1 MFLSK
6 KPSRF
11 QLGLLLSL
19 AFHFILIVVGLN
31 YQGINPIKPK
41 PLDEVIQVKLE
52 PEQKKEDKK
61 EKKKEEKPK
70 EEQTLVLNTQR
81 EAPQEKKLAYMDAP
95 PAPSAEEWQKAST
108 YTLKNSKRY
117 RHNWGQQVRSM
128 MGRSVEGPD
137 QGMVRFHIEIAANGQ
152 LAKLETLWSTSD
164 VAEKLARKAIE
175 NMPPL
180 PPIPTGKPL
189 IFQKTISF
197 QPVDDGWPPIYKY
210 DCLPD
215 PPTFKNPFAWDG
227 KSAPTRI
234 EQKVADGTKK
244 DIPTNCP
251 GLEEEDT
258 IEAEAGDMKRQFEIW
273 GSSRLNPKK

>member
-1 MFLSK
+1 MLGIKKLS
-6 KPSRF
+6 SF
-11 QLGLLLSL
+11 QLAIYLSL
-19 AFHFILIVVGLN
+19 VLHLVLVVVGLN

-52 PEQKKEDKK
+52 PEKKK
-61 EKKKEEKPK
+61 EKIKEEKPE
-70 EEQTLVLNTQR
+70 EEQALVLNTQR
-81 EAPQEKKLAYMDAP
+81 EVPQEKKLAYMDAP

-164 VAEKLARKAIE
+164 VAEKLARQAIE

-180 PPIPTGKPL
+180 PPIPTRKPL

-227 KSAPTRI
+227 KSAPTML
-234 EQKVADGTKK
+234 EQKVADGSKK

-273 GSSRLNPKK
+273 GSSRLNPQK

>member
-1 MFLSK
+1 MFLTK
-6 KPSRF
+6 NLSRF
-11 QLGLLLSL
+11 QMGLLLSL
-19 AFHFILIVVGLN
+19 AFHLILIVVGLN
-31 YQGINPIKPK
+31 YQEINPIKSK

-52 PEQKKEDKK
+52 PEQKKEN
-61 EKKKEEKPK
+61 KKEEKKPDD
-70 EEQTLVLNTQR
+70 QTLVLNTQR
-81 EAPQEKKLAYMDAP
+81 EVPQEKKLAYMDAP
-95 PAPSAEEWQKAST
+95 PAPSTEEWQKAST

-164 VAEKLARKAIE
+164 VAEKLARQAIE

-227 KSAPTRI
+227 KSAPVAI
-234 EQKVADGTKK
+234 QQKVADGSKQEMLT
-244 DIPTNCP
+244 DCP
-251 GLEEEDT
+251 AIEDDT
-258 IEAEAGDMKRQFEIW
+258 IEAEAADMKRQFEIW

>member
-1 MFLSK
+1 MLFTK

-11 QLGLLLSL
+11 QVGLLLSL
-19 AFHFILIVVGLN
+19 AFHLVLIVLGLN

-41 PLDEVIQVKLE
+41 PLEEIVQVKLE
-52 PEQKKEDKK
+52 PEQKKE
-61 EKKKEEKPK
+61 EKKPEED
-70 EEQTLVLNTQR
+70 QTLVLNTQR
-81 EAPQEKKLAYMDAP
+81 KAPENKQLAYMDAP

-137 QGMVRFHIEIAANGQ
+137 QGMVRFHIEIAADGK
-152 LAKLETLWSTSD
+152 LSKLETLWSTSP
-164 VAEKLARKAIE
+164 VAEKLARQAIE

-215 PPTFKNPFAWDG
+215 PPAFKNPFAWDG
-227 KSAPTRI
+227 KSPQTVVQ
-234 EQKVADGTKK
+234 QKVADGSKK
-244 DIPTNCP
+244 QIPTDCP
-251 GLEEEDT
+251 VTEEDT

-273 GSSRLNPKK
+273 GSSRLNQKK

>member
-1 MFLSK
+1 MFLTK
-6 KPSRF
+6 KPSVF
-11 QLGLLLSL
+11 QMGLLLSL
-19 AFHFILIVVGLN
+19 AFHLILIVVGLN
-31 YQGINPIKPK
+31 YQDTNPIKFK
-41 PLDEVIQVKLE
+41 PLNEVVQVKLE
-52 PEQKKEDKK
+52 LEKKKEDKK
-61 EKKKEEKPK
+61 EEKPE

-81 EAPQEKKLAYMDAP
+81 EVPEEKKLAYMDAP
-95 PAPSAEEWQKAST
+95 PAPSAEEWQRAST

-175 NMPPL
+175 KMPPL

-215 PPTFKNPFAWDG
+215 PPSFQNPFAWDG
-227 KSAPTRI
+227 KSAPGVI
-234 EQKVADGTKK
+234 QQKVADGSKK

-258 IEAEAGDMKRQFEIW
+258 IESEAGDMKRQFEIW

>member
-1 MFLSK
+1 
-6 KPSRF
+6 
-11 QLGLLLSL
+11 
-19 AFHFILIVVGLN
+19 VGLN

-52 PEQKKEDKK
+52 PEKKK
-61 EKKKEEKPK
+61 EKIKEEKPE
-70 EEQTLVLNTQR
+70 EEQALVLNTQR
-81 EAPQEKKLAYMDAP
+81 EVPQEKKLAYMDAP
-95 PAPSAEEWQKAST
+95 PAPSAEEWHKAST

-152 LAKLETLWSTSD
+152 LAKLETLWSTSE
-164 VAEKLARKAIE
+164 VAEKLARQAIE

-227 KSAPTRI
+227 KSAPGVI
-234 EQKVADGTKK
+234 QQKVADGTKK
-244 DIPTNCP
+244 DTPTNCP

>member
-1 MFLSK
+1 MFLTK
-6 KPSRF
+6 NLSRF
-11 QLGLLLSL
+11 QMGLLLSL
-19 AFHFILIVVGLN
+19 AFHLILIVVGLN
-31 YQGINPIKPK
+31 YQEINPIKSK

-52 PEQKKEDKK
+52 PEQKKEN
-61 EKKKEEKPK
+61 KKEEKKPDD
-70 EEQTLVLNTQR
+70 QTLVLNTQR
-81 EAPQEKKLAYMDAP
+81 EVPQEKKLAYMDAP
-95 PAPSAEEWQKAST
+95 PAPSTEEWQKAST

-152 LAKLETLWSTSD
+152 LSKLETLWSTSP
-164 VAEKLARKAIE
+164 VAEKLARQAIE

-227 KSAPTRI
+227 KSAPVAI
-234 EQKVADGTKK
+234 QQKVADGSKQEMLT
-244 DIPTNCP
+244 DCP
-251 GLEEEDT
+251 AIEDDT
-258 IEAEAGDMKRQFEIW
+258 IEAEAADMKRQFEIW

>member
-1 MFLSK
+1 M
-6 KPSRF
+6 
-11 QLGLLLSL
+11 GLLISL

-31 YQGINPIKPK
+31 YQEINPIKSK

-52 PEQKKEDKK
+52 PEQKKEN
-61 EKKKEEKPK
+61 KKEEKKPDD
-70 EEQTLVLNTQR
+70 QTLVLNTQR
-81 EAPQEKKLAYMDAP
+81 EVPQEKKLAYMDAP

-152 LAKLETLWSTSD
+152 LSKLETLWSTSP
-164 VAEKLARKAIE
+164 VAEKLARHAIE

-227 KSAPTRI
+227 KSPQASI
-234 EQKVADGTKK
+234 QQKVADGSKQQMPK
-244 DIPTNCP
+244 DCP
-251 GLEEEDT
+251 AIEDDT
-258 IEAEAGDMKRQFEIW
+258 IDAEAGDMKRQFEIW

>member
-1 MFLSK
+1 MPFIQN
-6 KPSRF
+6 PSRF
-11 QLGLLLSL
+11 QVGLLLSL
-19 AFHFILIVVGLN
+19 AFHLILIVVGLS
-31 YQGINPIKPK
+31 YQEINPIKSK
-41 PLDEVIQVKLE
+41 PLAEVIQVKLE
-52 PEQKKEDKK
+52 PEKRQEDKK
-61 EKKKEEKPK
+61 EEKKPD
-70 EEQTLVLNTQR
+70 EEQALVLNTQR
-81 EAPQEKKLAYMDAP
+81 EAPEDKKVAYMDAP
-95 PAPSAEEWQKAST
+95 PAPSAEEWHKAST

-137 QGMVRFHIEIAANGQ
+137 QGMVRFHIEIAANG
-152 LAKLETLWSTSD
+152 KLSKLDTLWSTSD
-164 VAEKLARKAIE
+164 VAEKLARQAIE

-227 KSAPTRI
+227 KSVPVAI
-234 EQKVADGTKK
+234 QQKVADESKK
-244 DIPTNCP
+244 EIPTDCP
-251 GLEEEDT
+251 ASEDDT

>member
-1 MFLSK
+1 MLGIKKLS
-6 KPSRF
+6 SF
-11 QLGLLLSL
+11 QLAIYLSL
-19 AFHFILIVVGLN
+19 VLHLVLVVVGLN

-52 PEQKKEDKK
+52 PEKKK
-61 EKKKEEKPK
+61 EKKKEEKPE

-81 EAPQEKKLAYMDAP
+81 EVPQEKKLAYMDAP

-152 LAKLETLWSTSD
+152 LAKLETLWSTSEL
-164 VAEKLARKAIE
+164 AEKLARKAIE

-273 GSSRLNPKK
+273 GSSRLNPQK

>member
-1 MFLSK
+1 MLFTK
-6 KPSRF
+6 NPSRF
-11 QLGLLLSL
+11 QMGLLLSL
-19 AFHFILIVVGLN
+19 AFHLILIVVGLN
-31 YQGINPIKPK
+31 YQEINPIKSK
-41 PLDEVIQVKLE
+41 PLNEVIQVKLE
-52 PEQKKEDKK
+52 PEQKKEERK
-61 EKKKEEKPK
+61 EKKPE

-81 EAPQEKKLAYMDAP
+81 EVPEDKKLAYMDAP
-95 PAPSAEEWQKAST
+95 PAPTAEEWQKAST

-152 LAKLETLWSTSD
+152 LSKLETLWSTSP
-164 VAEKLARKAIE
+164 VAEKLARQAIE

-215 PPTFKNPFAWDG
+215 PPAFKNPFAWDG
-227 KSAPTRI
+227 KSPQANI
-234 EQKVADGTKK
+234 QQKVADGSKQEM
-244 DIPTNCP
+244 PTDCP
-251 GLEEEDT
+251 AIEDDT
-258 IEAEAGDMKRQFEIW
+258 IDAEAGDMKRQFEIW

>member
-19 AFHFILIVVGLN
+19 VFHFILIVAGLN

-41 PLDEVIQVKLE
+41 PLNEVVQVKLE
-52 PEQKKEDKK
+52 PEKKK
-61 EKKKEEKPK
+61 EKKKEEKPE

-81 EAPQEKKLAYMDAP
+81 EVPQEKKLAYMDAP

-164 VAEKLARKAIE
+164 VAEKLARQAIE

-227 KSAPTRI
+227 KSAPTQI

-258 IEAEAGDMKRQFEIW
+258 IEAEAGDMKRQFEVW

>member
-1 MFLSK
+1 MLFTK

-11 QLGLLLSL
+11 QMGLLLSL
-19 AFHFILIVVGLN
+19 AFHLMLIVIGLN

-41 PLDEVIQVKLE
+41 PLQELVQVKLE
-52 PEQKKEDKK
+52 PEQKKEN
-61 EKKKEEKPK
+61 KKEEQKP
-70 EEQTLVLNTQR
+70 EDQALVLNTQR
-81 EAPQEKKLAYMDAP
+81 EVPEDKKLAYMDAP
-95 PAPSAEEWQKAST
+95 PAPSAEEWHKAST

-137 QGMVRFHIEIAANGQ
+137 QGMVRFHIEIAADGK
-152 LAKLETLWSTSD
+152 LSKLETLWSTSP
-164 VAEKLARKAIE
+164 VAEKLARQAIT

-215 PPTFKNPFAWDG
+215 PPAFKNPFAWDG
-227 KSAPTRI
+227 KSPQVVIT
-234 EQKVADGTKK
+234 QKVADESKK
-244 DIPTNCP
+244 EILTDCP
-251 GLEEEDT
+251 GIEDDT
-258 IEAEAGDMKRQFEIW
+258 IEAEAGDMKRQFEVW
-273 GSSRLNPKK
+273 GSSRLNQKK

>member
-1 MFLSK
+1 MFFSK

-19 AFHFILIVVGLN
+19 AFHLILIVVGLN
-31 YQGINPIKPK
+31 YQGTNPIKPK
-41 PLDEVIQVKLE
+41 PLSELVQVKLE
-52 PEQKKEDKK
+52 PE
-61 EKKKEEKPK
+61 KKKEEKKEEKPE
-70 EEQTLVLNTQR
+70 EEQTLILNTQR
-81 EAPQEKKLAYMDAP
+81 EVPQEKKLAYMDAP

-227 KSAPTRI
+227 KSAPTQI
-234 EQKVADGTKK
+234 EQKVADGSKK

>member
-19 AFHFILIVVGLN
+19 AFHLILIVVGLN
-31 YQGINPIKPK
+31 YQGTNPIKSK
-41 PLDEVIQVKLE
+41 PLSELVQVKLQ
-52 PEQKKEDKK
+52 P
-61 EKKKEEKPK
+61 EKKKEEKKEEKPE

-81 EAPQEKKLAYMDAP
+81 EVPEEKKLAYMDAP

-164 VAEKLARKAIE
+164 IAEKLARKAIE

-227 KSAPTRI
+227 KSAPVAVQ
-234 EQKVADGTKK
+234 QKVADGSKQK
-244 DIPTNCP
+244 MPTDCP
-251 GLEEEDT
+251 ASEDDT

>member
-19 AFHFILIVVGLN
+19 AFHLILIVVGLN
-31 YQGINPIKPK
+31 YQGTNPIKSK
-41 PLDEVIQVKLE
+41 PLSELVQVKLQ
-52 PEQKKEDKK
+52 P
-61 EKKKEEKPK
+61 EKKKEEKKEEKPE

-81 EAPQEKKLAYMDAP
+81 EVLQEKKLAYMDAP

-164 VAEKLARKAIE
+164 IAEKLARKAIE
-175 NMPPL
+175 NMPTL

-227 KSAPTRI
+227 KSAPGVI
-234 EQKVADGTKK
+234 QQKVADSSKQEMPK
-244 DIPTNCP
+244 DCP
-251 GLEEEDT
+251 ASEDDT

>member
-1 MFLSK
+1 MFLTK
-6 KPSRF
+6 NLSRF
-11 QLGLLLSL
+11 QMGLLLSL
-19 AFHFILIVVGLN
+19 AFHLILIVMGLN
-31 YQGINPIKPK
+31 YQENNRIKPK
-41 PLDEVIQVKLE
+41 LLDEVIQVKLE
-52 PEQKKEDKK
+52 PEQKKEN
-61 EKKKEEKPK
+61 KKEEKKPDD
-70 EEQTLVLNTQR
+70 QTLVLNTQR
-81 EAPQEKKLAYMDAP
+81 EVPQEKKLAYMDAP
-95 PAPSAEEWQKAST
+95 PAPSTEEWQKAST

-152 LAKLETLWSTSD
+152 LSKLETLWSTSP
-164 VAEKLARKAIE
+164 VAEKLARQAIE

-227 KSAPTRI
+227 KSAPVAI
-234 EQKVADGTKK
+234 QQKVADGSKQEMLT
-244 DIPTNCP
+244 DCP
-251 GLEEEDT
+251 AIEDDT
-258 IEAEAGDMKRQFEIW
+258 IEAEAADMKRQFEIW

>member
-1 MFLSK
+1 MLEIKKLS
-6 KPSRF
+6 SF
-11 QLGLLLSL
+11 QWAIYLSL
-19 AFHFILIVVGLN
+19 ALHLVLAVVGLN

-41 PLDEVIQVKLE
+41 PLEEIVQVKLE
-52 PEQKKEDKK
+52 PEQKKE
-61 EKKKEEKPK
+61 EKKPE
-70 EEQTLVLNTQR
+70 EEQALVLSTQR
-81 EAPQEKKLAYMDAP
+81 EALEEKKLAYMDAP

-137 QGMVRFHIEIAANGQ
+137 QGMVRFHIEIAPNGK
-152 LAKLETLWSTSD
+152 LSKLETLWSTSP
-164 VAEKLARKAIE
+164 VAEKLARQAIE

-215 PPTFKNPFAWDG
+215 PPAFKNPFAWDG
-227 KSAPTRI
+227 KSPQTAVQ
-234 EQKVADGTKK
+234 QKVADGYKK
-244 DIPTNCP
+244 EIPPDCSVS
-251 GLEEEDT
+251 EDDT

-273 GSSRLNPKK
+273 GSSRLNPKN

>member
-1 MFLSK
+1 
-6 KPSRF
+6 
-11 QLGLLLSL
+11 
-19 AFHFILIVVGLN
+19 
-31 YQGINPIKPK
+31 
-41 PLDEVIQVKLE
+41 
-52 PEQKKEDKK
+52 
-61 EKKKEEKPK
+61 
-70 EEQTLVLNTQR
+70 
-81 EAPQEKKLAYMDAP
+81 
-95 PAPSAEEWQKAST
+95 
-108 YTLKNSKRY
+108 
-117 RHNWGQQVRSM
+117 
-128 MGRSVEGPD
+128 
-137 QGMVRFHIEIAANGQ
+137 MVRFHIEIAANGQ

-164 VAEKLARKAIE
+164 VAEKLARQAIE

-227 KSAPTRI
+227 KSAPGVI
-234 EQKVADGTKK
+234 QQKVADGSKQEM
-244 DIPTNCP
+244 PTDCP
-251 GLEEEDT
+251 ASEDDT

>member
-1 MFLSK
+1 
-6 KPSRF
+6 
-11 QLGLLLSL
+11 
-19 AFHFILIVVGLN
+19 
-31 YQGINPIKPK
+31 
-41 PLDEVIQVKLE
+41 
-52 PEQKKEDKK
+52 
-61 EKKKEEKPK
+61 
-70 EEQTLVLNTQR
+70 
-81 EAPQEKKLAYMDAP
+81 MDAP
-95 PAPSAEEWQKAST
+95 PAPSAEEWQRAST

-164 VAEKLARKAIE
+164 VAEKLARQAIE

-227 KSAPTRI
+227 KSPQT
-234 EQKVADGTKK
+234 VATPPKAEKLD
-244 DIPTNCP
+244 PQAM
-251 GLEEEDT
+251 EDCLRQLPRDS
-258 IEAEAGDMKRQFEIW
+258 IEAEMARDRREMERW
-273 GSSRLNPKK
+273 GWNK

>member
-1 MFLSK
+1 MLGIKKLS
-6 KPSRF
+6 SF
-11 QLGLLLSL
+11 QLAIYLSL
-19 AFHFILIVVGLN
+19 VLHLVLVVVGLN

-52 PEQKKEDKK
+52 PEKKK
-61 EKKKEEKPK
+61 EKIKEEKPE

-81 EAPQEKKLAYMDAP
+81 EVPEEKKLAYMDAP
-95 PAPSAEEWQKAST
+95 PAPSAEEWHKAST

-152 LAKLETLWSTSD
+152 LAKLETLWSTSE

-227 KSAPTRI
+227 KSAPGVI
-234 EQKVADGTKK
+234 QQKVADGSKK

>member
-1 MFLSK
+1 MFLTK
-6 KPSRF
+6 KPSVF
-11 QLGLLLSL
+11 QMGLLLSL
-19 AFHFILIVVGLN
+19 AFHLILIFVGLN
-31 YQGINPIKPK
+31 YQDTNPIKSK
-41 PLDEVIQVKLE
+41 PLSELVQVKLQ
-52 PEQKKEDKK
+52 PEKKKEDKK
-61 EKKKEEKPK
+61 EEKPE

-81 EAPQEKKLAYMDAP
+81 EDPQEKKLTYMDAP

-164 VAEKLARKAIE
+164 VAEKLARQAIE

-215 PPTFKNPFAWDG
+215 PPAFKNPFAWDG
-227 KSAPTRI
+227 KSAPGVI
-234 EQKVADGTKK
+234 QQKVADDSKK
-244 DIPTNCP
+244 DTPTNCP
-251 GLEEEDT
+251 GLEEEDS
-258 IEAEAGDMKRQFEIW
+258 IEAEAADMKRQFEIW

>member
-1 MFLSK
+1 MFLTK
-6 KPSRF
+6 NPSRF
-11 QLGLLLSL
+11 QMGLLISL
-19 AFHFILIVVGLN
+19 AFHLILIVVGLN
-31 YQGINPIKPK
+31 YQENNRIKPK
-41 PLDEVIQVKLE
+41 LLDEVIQVKLE
-52 PEQKKEDKK
+52 PEKKTEDKK
-61 EKKKEEKPK
+61 EAKPD
-70 EEQTLVLNTQR
+70 EEQALVLNTQR
-81 EAPQEKKLAYMDAP
+81 VVPEEKKLAYMDAP
-95 PAPSAEEWQKAST
+95 PAPSAEEWQKASS

-152 LAKLETLWSTSD
+152 LSKLETLWSTSD
-164 VAEKLARKAIE
+164 VAEKLARQAIE

-215 PPTFKNPFAWDG
+215 PPAFKNPFAWDG
-227 KSAPTRI
+227 KSAQVAI
-234 EQKVADGTKK
+234 QQKVADGSKQEM
-244 DIPTNCP
+244 PTDCP
-251 GLEEEDT
+251 VIEDDT
-258 IEAEAGDMKRQFEIW
+258 IEAEAADMKRQFEIW

>member
-1 MFLSK
+1 MFLTK
-6 KPSRF
+6 NLSRF
-11 QLGLLLSL
+11 QMGLLLSL
-19 AFHFILIVVGLN
+19 AFHLILIVVGLN
-31 YQGINPIKPK
+31 YQEINPIKSK

-52 PEQKKEDKK
+52 PEQKKEN
-61 EKKKEEKPK
+61 KKEEKKPDD
-70 EEQTLVLNTQR
+70 QTLVLNTQR
-81 EAPQEKKLAYMDAP
+81 EVPQEKKLAYMDAP
-95 PAPSAEEWQKAST
+95 PAPSTEEWQKAST

-152 LAKLETLWSTSD
+152 LSKLETLWSTSP
-164 VAEKLARKAIE
+164 VAEKLARQAIE

-227 KSAPTRI
+227 KSAPVAI
-234 EQKVADGTKK
+234 QQKVADGSKQEMLT
-244 DIPTNCP
+244 DCP
-251 GLEEEDT
+251 AIEDDT
-258 IEAEAGDMKRQFEIW
+258 IEAEAADMKRQFEIW
-273 GSSRLNPKK
+273 GSSRLNPKKWFTS

>member
-1 MFLSK
+1 MLFTK
-6 KPSRF
+6 PPSRF
-11 QLGLLLSL
+11 QMGLLLSL
-19 AFHFILIVVGLN
+19 AFHFTLIVVGLN
-31 YQGINPIKPK
+31 YQGINPIKSK
-41 PLDEVIQVKLE
+41 PVDELIQVKLE
-52 PEQKKEDKK
+52 PETKKESKKEDKP
-61 EKKKEEKPK
+61 E
-70 EEQTLVLNTQR
+70 EEQALVLNTQTT
-81 EAPQEKKLAYMDAP
+81 APEEKKLAYMDAP
-95 PAPSAEEWQKAST
+95 PPPSAEEWQKAST

-152 LAKLETLWSTSD
+152 LSKLETLWSTSD
-164 VAEKLARKAIE
+164 VAERLARQAIQ

-215 PPTFKNPFAWDG
+215 PPAFKNPFAWDG
-227 KSAPTRI
+227 KS
-234 EQKVADGTKK
+234 EQATIGQKIADTSKK

-273 GSSRLNPKK
+273 GSSRLNPKN

>member
-1 MFLSK
+1 MLFNK

-11 QLGLLLSL
+11 QMGLLLSL
-19 AFHFILIVVGLN
+19 AFHLILIVIGLN
-31 YQGINPIKPK
+31 YQGTNPIKPK
-41 PLDEVIQVKLE
+41 ILEEVIQVKLE
-52 PEQKKEDKK
+52 PE
-61 EKKKEEKPK
+61 KKEEKKP
-70 EEQTLVLNTQR
+70 EDQTLVLNTQR
-81 EAPQEKKLAYMDAP
+81 EAPEEKKLAYMDAP
-95 PAPSAEEWQKAST
+95 PAPSAQEWQKAST

-137 QGMVRFHIEIAANGQ
+137 QGMVRFHIEIAPNGK
-152 LAKLETLWSTSD
+152 LSKLETLWSTSP
-164 VAEKLARKAIE
+164 VAEKLARQAIE

-215 PPTFKNPFAWDG
+215 PPAFKNPFAWDG
-227 KSAPTRI
+227 KSPQTAAR
-234 EQKVADGTKK
+234 QKVADGSKK
-244 DIPTNCP
+244 EIPTDCP
-251 GLEEEDT
+251 GIEEDT

-273 GSSRLNPKK
+273 GSGRLNQKK

>member
-1 MFLSK
+1 M
-6 KPSRF
+6 
-11 QLGLLLSL
+11 GLLLSVV
-19 AFHFILIVVGLN
+19 FHLILIVIGLN

-41 PLDEVIQVKLE
+41 PLQELVQVKLE
-52 PEQKKEDKK
+52 PEQKKEN
-61 EKKKEEKPK
+61 KKEEKPDD
-70 EEQTLVLNTQR
+70 QTLVLNTQR
-81 EAPQEKKLAYMDAP
+81 AAPEEKKLAYMDAP

-137 QGMVRFHIEIAANGQ
+137 QGMVRFHIEIAADGK
-152 LAKLETLWSTSD
+152 LSKLETLWSTSP
-164 VAEKLARKAIE
+164 VAEKLARQAIE

-210 DCLPD
+210 DCLPE
-215 PPTFKNPFAWDG
+215 PPAFKNPFAWDG
-227 KSAPTRI
+227 KSPQTAVQ
-234 EQKVADGTKK
+234 QKVVDGSKK
-244 DIPTNCP
+244 EIPTDCP
-251 GLEEEDT
+251 VTEDDT

>member
-1 MFLSK
+1 MFFTK
-6 KPSRF
+6 NPSRF
-11 QLGLLLSL
+11 KMGLLISL

-31 YQGINPIKPK
+31 YQEINPIKSK
-41 PLDEVIQVKLE
+41 PLNEVIQVKLE
-52 PEQKKEDKK
+52 PEQKKEERK
-61 EKKKEEKPK
+61 EKKPE

-81 EAPQEKKLAYMDAP
+81 EVPQEKKLAYMDAP
-95 PAPSAEEWQKAST
+95 PAPSTEEWQKAST

-152 LAKLETLWSTSD
+152 LSKLETLWSTSP
-164 VAEKLARKAIE
+164 VAEKLARQAIE

-227 KSAPTRI
+227 KSPQASI
-234 EQKVADGTKK
+234 QQKVADGSKQV
-244 DIPTNCP
+244 IPTDCP
-251 GLEEEDT
+251 AIEDDT
-258 IEAEAGDMKRQFEIW
+258 IDAEAGDMKRQFEIW

>member
-1 MFLSK
+1 MLFTK
-6 KPSRF
+6 NPSRF
-11 QLGLLLSL
+11 QMGLLISL
-19 AFHFILIVVGLN
+19 AFHLILIVVGLN
-31 YQGINPIKPK
+31 YQEINPIKSK
-41 PLDEVIQVKLE
+41 PLNEVIQVKLE
-52 PEQKKEDKK
+52 PEQKKE
-61 EKKKEEKPK
+61 EKKEEKPK
-70 EEQTLVLNTQR
+70 EEQTLVLNTQK
-81 EAPQEKKLAYMDAP
+81 EVPEEKKLAYMDAP

-117 RHNWGQQVRSM
+117 RNNWGQQVRSM

-137 QGMVRFHIEIAANGQ
+137 QGMVRFHIEIAANGK
-152 LAKLETLWSTSD
+152 LSKLETLWSTSP
-164 VAEKLARKAIE
+164 VAEKLARQAIE

-215 PPTFKNPFAWDG
+215 PPAFKNPFAWDG
-227 KSAPTRI
+227 KSAPVAI
-234 EQKVADGTKK
+234 QQKVADGSKQEMLT
-244 DIPTNCP
+244 DCP
-251 GLEEEDT
+251 AIEDDT
-258 IEAEAGDMKRQFEIW
+258 IEAEAADMKRQFEIW

>member
-1 MFLSK
+1 MFFSK

-19 AFHFILIVVGLN
+19 AFHLILIVVGLN
-31 YQGINPIKPK
+31 YQGTNPIKPK
-41 PLDEVIQVKLE
+41 PLSELVQVKLE
-52 PEQKKEDKK
+52 PE
-61 EKKKEEKPK
+61 KKKEEKKEEKPE
-70 EEQTLVLNTQR
+70 EEQTLILNTQR
-81 EAPQEKKLAYMDAP
+81 EVPQEKKLAYMDAP

-164 VAEKLARKAIE
+164 LAEKLARKAIE

-180 PPIPTGKPL
+180 PPIPAGKPL

-227 KSAPTRI
+227 KSAPVAVQ
-234 EQKVADGTKK
+234 QKVADGSKQK
-244 DIPTNCP
+244 MPTDCP
-251 GLEEEDT
+251 ASEDDT

>member
-1 MFLSK
+1 M
-6 KPSRF
+6 
-11 QLGLLLSL
+11 GLLLSL
-19 AFHFILIVVGLN
+19 AFHLILIVVGLN
-31 YQGINPIKPK
+31 YQEINPIKFK
-41 PLDEVIQVKLE
+41 PLNEVVQVKLE
-52 PEQKKEDKK
+52 LEKKKEDKK
-61 EKKKEEKPK
+61 EEKPE

-81 EAPQEKKLAYMDAP
+81 EVPEEKKLAYMDAP

-152 LAKLETLWSTSD
+152 LSKLETLWSTSP
-164 VAEKLARKAIE
+164 VAEKLARQAIE

-210 DCLPD
+210 D
-215 PPTFKNPFAWDG
+215 
-227 KSAPTRI
+227 
-234 EQKVADGTKK
+234 
-244 DIPTNCP
+244 
-251 GLEEEDT
+251 
-258 IEAEAGDMKRQFEIW
+258 
-273 GSSRLNPKK
+273 

>member
-1 MFLSK
+1 MFFSK

-19 AFHFILIVVGLN
+19 AFHLILIVVGLN
-31 YQGINPIKPK
+31 YQGTNPIKSK
-41 PLDEVIQVKLE
+41 PLNEVIQVKLE
-52 PEQKKEDKK
+52 PEKKK
-61 EKKKEEKPK
+61 EKEKEEKPK
-70 EEQTLVLNTQR
+70 EEQTLVLNAQR
-81 EAPQEKKLAYMDAP
+81 EVPQEKKLAYMDAP

-152 LAKLETLWSTSD
+152 LAKLETLWSTSE

-227 KSAPTRI
+227 KSAPVAVQ
-234 EQKVADGTKK
+234 QKVADGSKQK
-244 DIPTNCP
+244 MPTDCP
-251 GLEEEDT
+251 ASEEDT

-273 GSSRLNPKK
+273 GSSRLNSKQ

>member
-1 MFLSK
+1 MFLTK
-6 KPSRF
+6 NPSRF
-11 QLGLLLSL
+11 QMGLLLSL
-19 AFHFILIVVGLN
+19 AFHLILIVVGLN
-31 YQGINPIKPK
+31 YQENNRIKPK
-41 PLDEVIQVKLE
+41 LLDEVIQVKLE
-52 PEQKKEDKK
+52 PEKKTEDKK
-61 EKKKEEKPK
+61 EAKPD
-70 EEQTLVLNTQR
+70 EEQALVLNTQR
-81 EAPQEKKLAYMDAP
+81 VVPEEKKLAYMDAP
-95 PAPSAEEWQKAST
+95 PAPSAEEWQKASS

-152 LAKLETLWSTSD
+152 LSKLETLWSTSD
-164 VAEKLARKAIE
+164 VAEKLARQAIE

-215 PPTFKNPFAWDG
+215 PPAFKNPFAWDG
-227 KSAPTRI
+227 KSAQVAIQQT
-234 EQKVADGTKK
+234 VADGSKQEM
-244 DIPTNCP
+244 PTDCP
-251 GLEEEDT
+251 VIEDDT
-258 IEAEAGDMKRQFEIW
+258 IEAEAADMKRQFEIW